1 MATSNKNLHLTDD
14 ERRIIQCGIENIS
27 SKKLNVNK
35 ISMDFL
41 AKIWYNIFVRL
52 RELRKQKEL
61 FIKCLLDKSTKICY
75 NNNRD
80 KERAVVKYD
89 DTRRNY

>member
-1 MATSNKNLHLTDD
+1 MK
-14 ERRIIQCGIENIS
+14 NIS

-35 ISMDFL
+35 ISIDFF
-41 AKIWYNIFVRL
+41 AIIWYNIFVRL

-75 NNNRD
+75 NNNNRD

-89 DTRRNY
+89 DTR

>member
-1 MATSNKNLHLTDD
+1 
-14 ERRIIQCGIENIS
+14 
-27 SKKLNVNK
+27 
-35 ISMDFL
+35 MDFL
-41 AKIWYNIFVRL
+41 AAIWYNIFVRL

-89 DTRRNY
+89 DTR

>member
-1 MATSNKNLHLTDD
+1 MK
-14 ERRIIQCGIENIS
+14 NIS

-35 ISMDFL
+35 ISIEFL
-41 AKIWYNIFVRL
+41 AAIWYNIFVRL
-52 RELRKQKEL
+52 RELRKQKDL
-61 FIKCLLDKSTKICY
+61 FIKCLLDKLTKICY

-89 DTRRNY
+89 DTR